1 MRAFGRFIHSSRYR
15 EKALM
20 IAGDEITFRQRE
32 TRRGVKKDRRRLHRQ
47 FEALGRAV
55 PATRPVTERL
65 LRDGMRIVRLPF
77 AFVLILGGCL
87 SFLPVLGIWMLPLGV
102 MLLAVD
108 VPLIRPTVSANFIR
122 GRRRLSVFWRERIR
136 RRRRITADERSSE
149 RP

>member
-1 MRAFGRFIHSSRYR
+1 M
-15 EKALM
+15 
-20 IAGDEITFRQRE
+20 
-32 TRRGVKKDRRRLHRQ
+32 RRGVKKETRRLHRQ
-47 FEALGRAV
+47 FEALARAMPV
-55 PATRPVTERL
+55 TRPVTERL
-65 LRDGMRIVRLPF
+65 LRDGMRVVRLPF
-77 AFVLILGGCL
+77 AFVLIVGGCL

-136 RRRRITADERSSE
+136 RRRRIPADESSGE